1 MYPDN
6 GSVSWALNERARQ
19 FLPGGNTRH
28 SVFYSPYPNYAL
40 SGNGCYITDVDGSTR
55 IDCVNNMSSL
65 IHGHANREVHA
76 ALQQQMQRLLCAGA
90 PTETEID
97 LAELIASRVPGIDQ
111 IRFANSGSEAIM
123 FACRAARAYTGRSKI
138 AKIEGSYHG
147 SYDAVQFG
155 LNPEPGVWGPAEA
168 PATVAATHGITQ
180 GVQQDT
186 ITLPLNDI
194 TATRAILEHYAGQ
207 LAGVLIDPLIS
218 RMGFIPASYDYLEM
232 IRQFTSETGS
242 LLIFDEVFSFR
253 IAYNGAQAAVGIY
266 PDLTVLGKVI
276 GGGMPIGAIGGRREF
291 MEVFSHDNGM
301 PSVEHS
307 GTYFANPMSM
317 AAGKAA
323 LEQLTPAAHDR
334 LNGLGKMLRH
344 KLREALQVTKVDGYV
359 AGAGSL
365 LAIILAKKAPMNYR
379 EMYACMSG
387 GAKEKGMMLHR
398 YLINAGIQ
406 IIPPGGIVLSTA
418 MNEDSINE
426 ITESVR
432 AGLVFVDENQ
442 V

>member
-6 GSVSWALNERARQ
+6 NSLSSALNKKAQ
-19 FLPGGNTRH
+19 LFLPGGNTRH
-28 SVFYSPYPNYAL
+28 TVFYSPYPNYVM
-40 SGNGCYITDVDGSTR
+40 SGNGCRITDADGITR
-55 IDCVNNMSSL
+55 IDCINNMSSL
-65 IHGHANREVHA
+65 IHGHANPAVHA
-76 ALQQQMQRLLCAGA
+76 ALQHQMQHLLCAGA

-97 LAELIASRVPGIDQ
+97 LAELIVGRVTGIEQ

-123 FACRAARAYTGRSKI
+123 FACRAARAFTGRSKI

-155 LNPEPGVWGPAEA
+155 LNPEPNVWGSADA
-168 PATVAATHGITQ
+168 PATVAATRGITQ

-186 ITLPLNDI
+186 ITLPLNDVN
-194 TATRAILEHYAGQ
+194 ATRAILEKCASE
-207 LAGVLIDPLIS
+207 LAAVLIDPLVS
-218 RMGFIPASYDYLEM
+218 RMGFIPASQDYLDM

-253 IAYNGAQAAVGIY
+253 IAYNGAQAAVDIT

-276 GGGMPIGAIGGRREF
+276 GGGMPIGAVGGQQEF
-291 MEVFSHDNGM
+291 MEVFSHSKGA

-307 GTYFANPMSM
+307 GTFFANPMSM

-323 LEQLTPAAHDR
+323 LEQLTPAAHER
-334 LNGLGKMLRH
+334 LNGLGKKLREM
-344 KLREALQVTKVDGYV
+344 LREALQESRIDGYV

-365 LAIILAKKAPMNYR
+365 VALILAKKAPTNYR

-387 GAKEKGMMLHR
+387 GAREKGLMLHR
-398 YLINAGIQ
+398 FLLNAGVQ

-418 MNEDSINE
+418 MNKDVLEE
-426 ITESVR
+426 IVESVR
-432 AGLVFVDENQ
+432 SGLKYVKENSA
-442 V
+442 